1 MRNFLQ
7 LKFLSYLG
15 IIDKL
20 LVHSIRRNNVIT
32 IVVLLIL
39 HNLFVDSSLHLFV
52 FVVLGGRRLIFQRKV
67 FYRWSIKNNRDID
80 SFKIK
85 E

>member
-7 LKFLSYLG
+7 LKFLSY
-15 IIDKL
+15 
-20 LVHSIRRNNVIT
+20 
-32 IVVLLIL
+32 
-39 HNLFVDSSLHLFV
+39 LHLFV